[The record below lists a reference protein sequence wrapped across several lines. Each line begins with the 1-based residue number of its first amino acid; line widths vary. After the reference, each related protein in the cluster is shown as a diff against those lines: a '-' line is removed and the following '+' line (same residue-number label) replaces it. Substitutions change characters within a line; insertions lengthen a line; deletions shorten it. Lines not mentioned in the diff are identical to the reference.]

1 MTNLKQFKPFKM
13 PMCEGIKKVRTE
25 RAGIL
30 GEHANKNSRRIEK
43 CVWQDEKD
51 FTLEVTLII

>member
-1 MTNLKQFKPFKM
+1 M
-13 PMCEGIKKVRTE
+13 PRMCEGIKNVRTE